1 MNEKQAKN
9 TTTEQGSFNKLGTLF
24 GSNEEP
30 KPSYVGRIFNRWLS
44 PPNTND
50 WVLDADW
57 EQLQQNPLKARM
69 LLYFIV
75 FALIALLL
83 WAANATLNEVTRG
96 DGRVVPSNQLQ
107 VVQSYD
113 GGIVKEILTREGQTV
128 NAGDILLKLDPTRF
142 MSTLRENRSQFLSL
156 SAKLARLKALTENTE
171 PVFFEKLVKQAP
183 EIVRSEQNQYA
194 ANVEE
199 LAQHISMYQQQTRQ
213 REHELQ
219 EAQSTKE
226 QYVRT
231 KDLIQ
236 RELAVTRP
244 LLKSGAISDIDI
256 IRLERQLVEIEGEI
270 KRNES
275 VIRRNESAIKEA
287 KSKIREKELTTTNRW
302 RNELSDVSTE
312 LNSLKETESGLADV
326 VYQADL
332 KSPVKGTIKR
342 LFINTIGGVVPP
354 GSDVIEIIPLDDQLI
369 VEAKIKPQ
377 DIAFLRPGQTAM
389 VKFTAYDFVIY
400 GGLEAEVTHISADT
414 ITDENDET
422 YYVVRLQTDSNSF
435 KNGMQ
440 IIPGMTTQVDIITGK
455 KTVLDYIL
463 KPLLRATSIAMTER

>member
-1 MNEKQAKN
+1 MTDKN
-9 TTTEQGSFNKLGTLF
+9 THKTTTEQQSFDKLGVLF

-30 KPSYVGRIFNRWLS
+30 KKSYVGRIFNRWLS
-44 PPNTND
+44 PPNNND
-50 WVLDADW
+50 WVLDAHW
-57 EQLQQNPLKARM
+57 EQLQQNPLKAKM

-75 FALIALLL
+75 FSFFALLV
-83 WAANATLNEVTRG
+83 WAANATLDEVTRG
-96 DGRVVPSNQLQ
+96 DGKVVPSNQLQ
-107 VVQSYD
+107 LVQSFD
-113 GGIVKEILTREGQTV
+113 GGIVKEILAREGQTV

-156 SAKLARLKALTENTE
+156 SAKLARLKALIESSE
-171 PVFFEKLVKQAP
+171 PDFSNKLIEQAP
-183 EIVRSEQNQYA
+183 EIVRHEQNQYI

-199 LAQHISMYQQQTRQ
+199 LKQHISMYQQQTRQ
-213 REHELQ
+213 KEHELQ
-219 EAQSTKE
+219 EAQSAKE
-226 QYVRT
+226 QYILT
-231 KDLIQ
+231 KALIH
-236 RELAVTRP
+236 REVAVTRP
-244 LLKSGAISDIDI
+244 LLKSGAVSDIDI

-287 KSKIREKELTTTNRW
+287 NSKIREEELTTINRW
-302 RNELSDVSTE
+302 RNELSDVATE
-312 LNSLKETESGLADV
+312 LNSIKETESGLADV

-342 LFINTIGGVVPP
+342 LFTNTIGGVVPP

-369 VEAKIKPQ
+369 IEAKIKPK
-377 DIAFLRPGQTAM
+377 DIAFLRPGQIAM
-389 VKFTAYDFVIY
+389 VKFSAYDFVIY

-422 YYVVRLQTDSNSF
+422 YYIVRLQTNSNSF
-435 KNGMQ
+435 KNGML
-440 IIPGMTTQVDIITGK
+440 IIPGMTTQVNVITGK

-463 KPLLRATSIAMTER
+463 KPLLRASSIAMTER